1 MVKVSTLAG
10 LAAGAV
16 LFSLPVIAAATAPVR
31 NSWPPETLNGKIMMV
46 NPAGKLVVVR
56 ADGVPFDLVV
66 KPSTRIDQGKQKIN
80 LQMLAQDV
88 NRPVSIRFVPERSGD
103 VARSIEVNP

>member
-1 MVKVSTLAG
+1 MVKVSPLAG
-10 LAAGAV
+10 LAAGAL
-16 LFSLPVIAAATAPVR
+16 LFSLPAISAATAPIR
-31 NSWPPETLNGKIMMV
+31 KSWPAETLNGKITMV
-46 NPAGKLVVVR
+46 NPVQKLVVVQ
-56 ADGVPFDLVV
+56 AGGVPFDMVV
-66 KPSTRIDQGKQKIN
+66 KPSTRIDQGTQKID